1 METKICK
8 VCNLEKDISLF
19 SKWKRTCRSCDV
31 ENNKKWKENN
41 KKVIKSNCIDCN
53 IEYETII
60 YSTQVP
66 NIRCR
71 KCSINSKKVV
81 VTEKECSVCKI
92 TKSLDNYYK
101 NYKTCKTCLFK
112 KRNTRYN
119 ERLKQDINFRI
130 KHNMKV
136 NFKRHIRFIND
147 SKDDRM
153 INILGCNYKDFINY
167 IELKF
172 ESWMNFDNYGLYN
185 GQLNYGWDLDHI
197 IPISSANNKDDIK
210 KLYHYTNFQP
220 LCSKINRDIKKDIYN
235 YEN

>member
-8 VCNLEKDISLF
+8 VCNLEKDISSF
-19 SKWKRTCRSCDV
+19 VKWKRTCRSCDV

-41 KKVIKSNCIDCN
+41 KKIIKSSCIDCN

-60 YSTQVP
+60 YSTQIP

-71 KCSINSKKVV
+71 KCSINSKKKII
-81 VTEKECSVCKI
+81 TEKECRICKTVKSVDK
-92 TKSLDNYYK
+92 YYK
-101 NYKTCKTCLFK
+101 NHKTCKKCLFE
-112 KRNTRYN
+112 KRNKRYN
-119 ERLKQDINFRI
+119 ERLKQDTNFRI
-130 KHNMKV
+130 KHNLKV
-136 NFKRHIRFIND
+136 NLKKHLRSIDGRKND
-147 SKDDRM
+147 KM
-153 INILGCNYKDFINY
+153 INILGCTYNEFIIY
-167 IELKF
+167 LESKF
-172 ESWMNFDNYGLYN
+172 ECWMNFDNYGLYN

-197 IPISSANNKDDIK
+197 LPISSANDESEVK